1 MAELV
6 QNSAP
11 MIHAQFK
18 GGKMHF
24 LPFNRHLVVDII
36 EDETET
42 DESFIVLPTDY
53 ERPQS
58 PYIRAIV
65 IQVAEDSKFYGKLSV
80 NDVLL
85 IERRMLHKIEIGGFC
100 FYLILE
106 NYVFG
111 RINNETD

>member
-1 MAELV
+1 
-6 QNSAP
+6 

-80 NDVLL
+80 NDDTYLL
-85 IERRMLHKIEIGGFC
+85 KEECYIKLKLTTFVSI
-100 FYLILE
+100 
-106 NYVFG
+106 
-111 RINNETD
+111 